1 MAEEVQAQAKSTE
14 VKSNGMQTDCPL
26 DEDKSIERPT
36 VEAFGDT
43 ALRVVFGASI
53 SSSIQRKVR
62 NFMARIEREP
72 LPGMI
77 EAVPAFASVTVFYD
91 SLRTAEVLSR
101 DGDGG
106 PEAGKRSVRKDGVSD
121 VGPIQAAA
129 AEWIGRLLVEDR
141 EEAESDSRLV
151 EIPVLYGGEHG
162 PDLTFVADQAGMTP
176 EEVVRIHAEREYPV
190 YMIGFAPGF
199 PYLGGIDER
208 IAAPRL
214 DTPRLSVPAG
224 AVGIA
229 GGQTG
234 VYPVSTPGGWRLI
247 GRTPLALFRPERTP
261 PSLLRAGDRVRFRPV
276 TAAEYERLSLLEQ
289 AEREGSAEGAAAEAA
304 PRGEGA
310 DASGLTAASKPGTTG
325 GARFEAQ
332 SAERREQSAD
342 FACGEK
348 SKPQGERSKTC
359 GSMAAKRQDETDIA
373 GFETQTA
380 ERDVGSA
387 ADSGG
392 MTAVQ
397 KLETTGIRFDAQ
409 TAEQQSESADTAAS
423 APVIKVLKPG
433 LLTTLQDL
441 GRPGYQQYGVTPGGA
456 MDTYA
461 LRTANLMVGNSESEA
476 ALEITL
482 AGPTLRF
489 ERETLIALT
498 GADLAPSIGGE
509 PLPMW
514 RPVRVRA
521 GAVLEFRTAVTGC
534 RAYLATAGGFG
545 APEALGSRSTDLRA
559 GLGGLEGRALR
570 AEDVLHARTSA
581 VASGAFGPL
590 RAIPPGADF
599 AAAAVHAAHGYL
611 VGRPDW
617 ADVPAGGFA
626 SHAAAE
632 YSGSSLDS
640 AAESGRARSQD
651 ADTAAFGRS
660 ASTEDF
666 RRRRNPIPD
675 AKPGLPSLSFATPG
689 SSPSPVAPTAPI
701 PTTIRF
707 TRGTHFDL
715 FDEPSR
721 QALLTEAFRV
731 EPQSDRMG
739 CRLAG
744 PALRLSRPLELISE
758 AVAPGTVQVP
768 PGGSPIILAA
778 DRQTTGGYPRI
789 AQIAAVDLRILG
801 QLRPGQRLRFVEI
814 PSEEAERL
822 YIEREREAER
832 LRVAWRLY
840 SRG

>member
-1 MAEEVQAQAKSTE
+1 MEEEAQAQAKSSK
-14 VKSNGMQTDCPL
+14 VKSRGAQAERSPEGDR
-26 DEDKSIERPT
+26 SIGRPI

-43 ALRVVFGASI
+43 ALRIVFGASI
-53 SSSIQRKVR
+53 SPSVQRKVR
-62 NFMARIEREP
+62 NFMTRLERDP

-77 EAVPAFASVTVFYD
+77 EAVPAFASVAVFYD
-91 SLRTAEVLSR
+91 PLRAAEALSLGDSR
-101 DGDGG
+101 
-106 PEAGKRSVRKDGVSD
+106 PESSNRSVRGDRAG
-121 VGPIQAAA
+121 VGPIQASA
-129 AEWIGRLLVEDR
+129 AEWIECLLGEDN
-141 EEAESDSRLV
+141 EGAEDESRLV
-151 EIPVLYGGEHG
+151 EIPVIYGGDYG
-162 PDLTFVADQAGMTP
+162 PDLAFVAEQAGLTP
-176 EEVVRIHAEREYPV
+176 EEVIRLHTEREYPV

-247 GRTPLALFRPERTP
+247 GRTPIALFRPERTP

-276 TAAEYERLSLLEQ
+276 TAAEYERRSLLER
-289 AEREGSAEGAAAEAA
+289 AEREGSAEGDEAEAEFRA
-304 PRGEGA
+304 GDARASGGEKTESRSGDA
-310 DASGLTAASKPGTTG
+310 DACVGTAS
-325 GARFEAQ
+325 ARQEETDSAVFEAQ
-332 SAERREQSAD
+332 PAERE
-342 FACGEK
+342 
-348 SKPQGERSKTC
+348 
-359 GSMAAKRQDETDIA
+359 
-373 GFETQTA
+373 
-380 ERDVGSA
+380 VGSA
-387 ADSGG
+387 ADSGS
-392 MTAVQ
+392 MTAAP
-397 KLETTGIRFDAQ
+397 KLEKIGIRVDTQ
-409 TAEQQSESADTAAS
+409 TAEPQGESADAVTS
-423 APVIKVLKPG
+423 ARVITVLKPG

-441 GRPGYQQYGVTPGGA
+441 GRPGYLQYGVTPGGA
-456 MDTYA
+456 MDPYA
-461 LRTANLMVGNSESEA
+461 LRAANLMVGNGASEA

-482 AGPTLRF
+482 AGPALRF

-534 RAYLATAGGFG
+534 RAYLAAAGGFG

-570 AEDVLHARTSA
+570 AGDVLQTRTSA
-581 VASGAFGPL
+581 GASGAFGPL

-626 SHAAAE
+626 SPAAAE
-632 YSGSSLDS
+632 YPGSSFDS
-640 AAESGRARSQD
+640 AAESGRLPQQD
-651 ADTAAFGRS
+651 PDPAVSGLAS
-660 ASTEDF
+660 STEGF
-666 RRRRNPIPD
+666 RRRRSDVPAAN
-675 AKPGLPSLSFATPG
+675 PGLPTFSFATPG
-689 SSPSPVAPTAPI
+689 SSPSPFAPTAANPTTST
-701 PTTIRF
+701 PTAPNAPTSTTIRF

-721 QALLTEAFRV
+721 QALLQSAFRV

-744 PALRLSRPLELISE
+744 PVLRLSRPLEMISE
-758 AVAPGTVQVP
+758 AVVPGTVQVP
-768 PGGSPIILAA
+768 PGGNPIILAA

-801 QLRPGQRLRFVEI
+801 QLRPGQMLRFVEI
-814 PSEEAERL
+814 TLEEAERL
-822 YIEREREAER
+822 HIERERELER